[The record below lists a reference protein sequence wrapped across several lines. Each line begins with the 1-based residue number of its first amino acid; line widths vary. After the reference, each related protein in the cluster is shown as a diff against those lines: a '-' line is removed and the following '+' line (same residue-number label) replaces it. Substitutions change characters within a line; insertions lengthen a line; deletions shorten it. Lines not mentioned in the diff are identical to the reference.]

1 MSLLGKDGMIT
12 LVEIL
17 EPMTNLPENIIIKE
31 TCILNNETTF
41 CGKFSD
47 IKRALD
53 KLEKEGWEGIEYTC
67 WFGSDVYDLYK
78 HRLETDE
85 ERDKRVK
92 ALGQKAKKE
101 AIAKEVR
108 RQRYETLR
116 KEFEND

>member
-1 MSLLGKDGMIT
+1 MENPPEYIT
-12 LVEIL
+12 
-17 EPMTNLPENIIIKE
+17 IKE
-31 TCILNNETTF
+31 TSYLDHETTF

-67 WFGSDVYDLYK
+67 RFGSDVFDLYR

-85 ERDKRVK
+85 ERDKRLSAISKK
-92 ALGQKAKKE
+92 AQKE

-108 RQRYETLR
+108 RMRYETLR
-116 KEFEND
+116 KEFGND

>member
-1 MSLLGKDGMIT
+1 MIT

-53 KLEKEGWEGIEYTC
+53 KLEKEGWEGMECESRGYDGAVEYN
-67 WFGSDVYDLYK
+67 LYK

>member
-1 MSLLGKDGMIT
+1 MENPPEYIT
-12 LVEIL
+12 
-17 EPMTNLPENIIIKE
+17 IKQ

-78 HRLETDE
+78 HRPETNE
-85 ERDKRVK
+85 ERDKRLK
-92 ALGQKAKKE
+92 ALSQKAKKE

-108 RQRYETLR
+108 RKRYETLR
-116 KEFEND
+116 KEFGADD

>member
-1 MSLLGKDGMIT
+1 MENPPEYIT
-12 LVEIL
+12 
-17 EPMTNLPENIIIKE
+17 IKQ
-31 TCILNNETTF
+31 TCFLDHETTF
-41 CGKFSD
+41 SGKFSD

-67 WFGSDVYDLYK
+67 RFGSDVYDLYR

-85 ERDKRVK
+85 EWDKRVK

>member
-1 MSLLGKDGMIT
+1 MENPPEYIT
-12 LVEIL
+12 
-17 EPMTNLPENIIIKE
+17 IKQ
-31 TCILNNETTF
+31 TCFLDHETTF
-41 CGKFSD
+41 SGKFSD
-47 IKRALD
+47 IKKALD
-53 KLEKEGWEGIEYTC
+53 KLERDGWEGIELTSGKYE
-67 WFGSDVYDLYK
+67 GSDVFDLYR

-116 KEFEND
+116 KEFEKD